1 VLISI
6 VDTRTQ
12 RRLFLEGKI
21 IAPWTAELRATCERA
36 RAGLD
41 GRELVIHVRDLTA
54 VSQEGENVL
63 LELMNDGI
71 KFRSTGVFSKHLL
84 AQLARRKRKNSQEK
98 K

>member
-6 VDTRTQ
+6 VDTRNQ

-21 IAPWTAELRATCERA
+21 NGPWAAELRTTCERA

-41 GRELVIHVRDLTA
+41 GRELVIHVKYLTA

-71 KFRSTGVFSKHLL
+71 RFRASGVFSKHLL
-84 AQLARRKRKNSQEK
+84 GQLARRRRKNGEEK